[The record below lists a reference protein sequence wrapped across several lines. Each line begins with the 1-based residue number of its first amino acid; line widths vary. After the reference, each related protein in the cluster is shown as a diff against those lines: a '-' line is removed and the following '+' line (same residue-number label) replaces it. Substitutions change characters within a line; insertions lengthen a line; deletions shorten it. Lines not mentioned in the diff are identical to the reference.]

1 MFSNIFLLLESN
13 MAGFCILL
21 SETRS
26 NTLFHVHEEPSL
38 EVTPPDVKWEYVK
51 SQPHKD
57 SEKIKLEILS

>member
-1 MFSNIFLLLESN
+1 